1 VVDVRNN
8 FYFKFWLTIIG
19 LFFLTVS
26 LYFLRDLLVPI
37 LFAGFFSMLM
47 LPLCKRLE
55 KKIPRGFA
63 IMICLFIIIGIISGL
78 FILFY
83 SQIAIL
89 TSDLPLFKAK
99 AAEIIRQIQS
109 IIESHFHVSAADQTK
124 WLQTN
129 SSKAANFT
137 GSLAQ
142 SFLLSLTGGFAD
154 LILVIIYF
162 IFFLLLRE
170 RFKKFL
176 LSIFK
181 IEGHEKIIII
191 ISKTQNLTRHYIAGL
206 IIVVF
211 LLGTMNAIGF
221 LALGI
226 KQAIFLGYLRGL
238 LNIIPYVGAV
248 IGTIFPMFSALVY
261 NDSGAVLGVILVSV
275 ITQFIEN
282 NFLTPRIVG
291 SNIKINAL
299 ATIIVIIMGG
309 MLWGLD
315 GMILF
320 LPLLGIAKIICD
332 HVEELK
338 PLGYLMGEDEEKK
351 NSGIREKLKKIFQRK
366 TEPLP
371 HTKK

>member
-1 VVDVRNN
+1 
-8 FYFKFWLTIIG
+8 
-19 LFFLTVS
+19 
-26 LYFLRDLLVPI
+26 
-37 LFAGFFSMLM
+37 
-47 LPLCKRLE
+47 CKRLE

-63 IMICLFIIIGIISGL
+63 IMICLFIIIGIISGFL
-78 FILFY
+78 ILFY